1 MNFQINQKIEI
12 LEQFYFPPE
21 NPVRTRMVKK
31 MKIWVMFFFCLQM
44 IGCGRDGKGIPERNT
59 ASKALVPE
67 ENFTTDTSTL
77 PVDYPKNGL
86 DKEIP
91 LSNEKIK
98 KLLPEKIALYIR
110 TKLITGDTESLGYSS
125 LKATYQYF
133 PGAEKSISVEIIDG
147 AGTAGAVMIHAA
159 KQRLKLDFEEK
170 KANGY
175 TRIFQKES
183 IRVREKENTF
193 DSYSEVEFV
202 CQNRFHYL
210 FRAYKTPIHELWEFI
225 GQAGFLTS

>member
-1 MNFQINQKIEI
+1 MSMYFQVDQKIEL
-12 LEQFYFPPE
+12 LEQFNFPSE
-21 NPVRTRMVKK
+21 NPVTTRMAKK
-31 MKIWVMFFFCLQM
+31 MKIWVLFFFCLQM

-59 ASKALVPE
+59 KSQAFVPK
-67 ENFTTDTSTL
+67 ENFTPDTSTL
-77 PVDYPKNGL
+77 PFGYPKNGL
-86 DKEIP
+86 EKEIP

-98 KLLPEKIALYIR
+98 ELLPEKIALYTR
-110 TKLITGDTESLGYSS
+110 TKLITGDMESLGYSS

-133 PGAEKSISVEIIDG
+133 PGDEKSISVEIIDG

-159 KQRLKLDFEEK
+159 EQRLKLDFEEK

-175 TRIFQKES
+175 TRIFQNES

-202 CQNRFHYL
+202 YQNRFHYL

-225 GQAGFLTS
+225 GQAGF

>member
-1 MNFQINQKIEI
+1 MAKKI
-12 LEQFYFPPE
+12 
-21 NPVRTRMVKK
+21 
-31 MKIWVMFFFCLQM
+31 KIWILFFLSLQI
-44 IGCGRDGKGIPERNT
+44 IGCGRDGKGIPESPT
-59 ASKALVPE
+59 EAPAFVPE
-67 ENFTTDTSTL
+67 GNFTPDTSKL
-77 PVDYPKNGL
+77 LGDYPKNGL
-86 DKEIP
+86 DKKVP

-98 KLLPEKIALYIR
+98 ELLPEKIALFTR
-110 TKLITGDTESLGYSS
+110 TKLIMGDTESLGYSS

-133 PGAEKSISVEIIDG
+133 PESEKSISVEIIDG
-147 AGTAGAVMIHAA
+147 AGTAGAVIIHAA
-159 KQRLKLDFEEK
+159 EQRLKLDFEEK

-175 TRIFQKES
+175 TRVFKKES

-202 CQNRFHYL
+202 YQNRFHYL